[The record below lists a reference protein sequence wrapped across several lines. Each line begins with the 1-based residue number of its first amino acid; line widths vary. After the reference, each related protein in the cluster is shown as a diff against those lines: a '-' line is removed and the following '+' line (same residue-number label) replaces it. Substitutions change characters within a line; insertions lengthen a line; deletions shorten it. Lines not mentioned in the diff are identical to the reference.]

1 MKKILI
7 IQGEELSYISKIK
20 EDKIQ
25 LKYADSDV
33 WASHVKGTTTAKL
46 VDTGDGIKIKTEN
59 HELDLDYG
67 EFVELYH
74 LITIKMGLSTN
85 MVDETTYIEV
95 ED

>member
-7 IQGEELSYISKIK
+7 IQGEELSYISKV
-20 EDKIQ
+20 EDNKIN
-25 LKYADSDV
+25 LNYANSDV
-33 WASHVKGTTTAKL
+33 WASHVKGSNIGKL
-46 VDTGDGIKIKTEN
+46 KDTGDGVKIKTEN
-59 HELDLDYG
+59 HDLDLDYG